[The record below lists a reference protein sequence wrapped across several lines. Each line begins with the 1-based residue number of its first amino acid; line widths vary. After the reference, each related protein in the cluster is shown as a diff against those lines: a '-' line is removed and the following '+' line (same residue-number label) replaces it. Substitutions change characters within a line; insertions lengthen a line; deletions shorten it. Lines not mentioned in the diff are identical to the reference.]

1 MNNNNILEIK
11 DYTLSF
17 SIKNKRIK
25 AVDSINLDIQ
35 KGEFVALVGESG
47 CGKSLTALS
56 ILSLLPNSAKFK
68 EGQILFKDNNL
79 IDLDINELNKIR
91 GNEISMIF
99 QEPMTALNPLL
110 KINKQMI
117 QALKSHNS
125 EINNYKEKII
135 EMLELVGLEDVKRLY
150 NSYPHQLSGGM
161 RQRVMIAQAL
171 INNPSLLIA
180 DEPTTALDVTVQ
192 NQILKVIKDLN
203 KRFNN
208 AVLFISHDLSIVN
221 QFSDKIY
228 VMYASIIVESATT
241 REIINYPKHPYTK
254 ALLKSLPTLDKKGEK
269 LHSIKG
275 IVPKLEDRVENM
287 CPFAPRCEFA
297 KEICFKEKPKM
308 EKMDNSFVR
317 CHFAKEIN
325 S

>member
-17 SIKNKRIK
+17 SINKKRIK

-35 KGEFVALVGESG
+35 KGEFVSLVGESG

-68 EGQILFKDNNL
+68 EGQIIFDDKNL
-79 IDLDINELNKIR
+79 IDLDINDLNKIR

-110 KINKQMI
+110 KIHKQMI
-117 QALKSHNS
+117 QALKTHNS
-125 EINNYKEKII
+125 ENINYKEKIY
-135 EMLELVGLEDVKRLY
+135 EMLELVGLEDVKRVY

-192 NQILKVIKDLN
+192 KQILKLIKDLN

-228 VMYASIIVESATT
+228 VMYASLIVESSTT
-241 REIINYPKHPYTK
+241 NELITRPKHPYTK
-254 ALLKSLPTLDKKGEK
+254 ALLKSLPSLDKKGEI

-287 CPFAPRCEFA
+287 CPFAPRCEYA
-297 KEICFKEKPKM
+297 KDICFKKKPSM
-308 EKMDNSFVR
+308 ETIDNSFVR
-317 CHFAKEIN
+317 CHFVKEIN

>member
-1 MNNNNILEIK
+1 MNNNILEIK

-17 SIKNKRIK
+17 SINNKRIK
-25 AVDSINLDIQ
+25 AVDTINLDIK

-56 ILSLLPNSAKFK
+56 ILSLLPNSAKYK
-68 EGQILFKDNNL
+68 KGQILFNDKNL
-79 IDLDINELNKIR
+79 INLNIAELNEIR

-110 KINKQMI
+110 KVNKQMK
-117 QALKSHNS
+117 QALKAHRN
-125 EINNYKEKII
+125 EDINYRDKIY
-135 EMLELVGLEDVKRLY
+135 EMLELVGLEDVKRVY

-192 NQILKVIKDLN
+192 NQILKLIKDLN

-221 QFSDKIY
+221 HFSDKIY
-228 VMYASIIVESATT
+228 VMYASLIVESATT
-241 REIINYPKHPYTK
+241 KNLINNPKHPYTK
-254 ALLKSLPTLDKKGEK
+254 ALLKSLPSLDKKGEE

-287 CPFAPRCEFA
+287 CPFAPRCEYA
-297 KEICFKEKPKM
+297 KEVCFREKPKM
-308 EKMDNSFVR
+308 EKLEDTFVR